1 MSQRLD
7 AALASAADTRRI
19 EIGRGILGR
28 TGELFTSATGS
39 RHALVVADQ
48 NTWRLAGEAV
58 SRSLQDA
65 GVQLE
70 QPLLFDAEPPV
81 YAGYENVEVVRD
93 RLAQSDAVAC
103 SIGSGT
109 INDLTKLAS
118 GELGRPY
125 VHVCTAASMDGYAA
139 FGAAITRDGFKITR
153 TCPAPV
159 ALLADM
165 DVLSTAPARMNAN
178 GYGDLIEKFPGGAD
192 WMVADALG
200 IEPIDPLAWHMVQD
214 PLRDAMGR
222 PEAVA
227 AGDPD
232 ALETLTEEIMLSGLA
247 IQAHESSRPGSGAGH
262 NFSHQ
267 WEMEGHGLDWNPP
280 LSHGAKV
287 GLGTVAVCALYDL
300 ALQRETLDD
309 LDVDTL
315 VAAWPDADAD
325 EQRVRRLHDVPVIR
339 EAAVVQSAGKYVTR
353 DELAQRIATIQH
365 AWPGLRAPLRQQL
378 ITADEATDMLR
389 RAGAVHHPE
398 QIDISLPKLRRT
410 YLQAQTI
417 RSRYTIM
424 DLLQQVGLFE
434 PMVDELFSPDGYWGR
449 HRHPAS

>member
-1 MSQRLD
+1 MSDRLD
-7 AALASAADTRRI
+7 AALASASDTRRI
-19 EIGRGILGR
+19 EVGRAILDR
-28 TGELFTSATGS
+28 AGELFTSTTGS
-39 RHALVVADQ
+39 RHALVVADAT
-48 NTWRLAGEAV
+48 TWRLAGPEVTASLEA
-58 SRSLQDA
+58 A
-65 GVQLE
+65 GVRCE
-70 QPLLFDAEPPV
+70 SPLVFDAEPPV
-81 YAGYENVEVVRD
+81 YAGYENVEVVRE
-93 RLAQSDAVAC
+93 RLAESDAVAC

-109 INDLTKLAS
+109 LNDLTKLAS

-125 VHVCTAASMDGYAA
+125 MHVCTAASMDGYAA

-192 WMVADALG
+192 WIVADALG

-222 PEAVA
+222 PESVA
-227 AGDPD
+227 AADPD
-232 ALETLTEEIMLSGLA
+232 ALAAMTEEIMLSGLA

-300 ALQRETLDD
+300 ALQRESLDD
-309 LDVDTL
+309 LDVDAV
-315 VAAWPDADAD
+315 VAAWPDARAD
-325 EQRVRRLHDVPVIR
+325 EQRVRDLHDVAVIR
-339 EAAVVQSAGKYVTR
+339 EAAVVQSAAKYVDAAALR
-353 DELAQRIATIQH
+353 QRIHDIQQ
-365 AWPGLRAPLRQQL
+365 AWPELRGRLREQL
-378 ITADEATDMLR
+378 ITADQATDMLR

-398 QIDISLPKLRRT
+398 QIDIPMAKLQRT

-424 DLLQQVGLFE
+424 DLLQQVGLFR
-434 PMVDELFSPDGYWGR
+434 PMVDQLFQPDGWWGR
-449 HRHPAS
+449 HPHP